1 MDETS
6 IHAYYYPYFKSSEYK
21 VTYTDQSI
29 FYNIND
35 KQIRCDYSFSHDTL
49 MFKMYYIKK
58 VFIKLFIRVDLN
70 EFILADLNKCG
81 FRTYNLT
88 YEFELDPLNLCQR
101 KAFINYDSLGFVPFH
116 HLSFNGDN
124 TLILYRQYN
133 VSFDRDFIK
142 NQI

>member
-1 MDETS
+1 
-6 IHAYYYPYFKSSEYK
+6 
-21 VTYTDQSI
+21 
-29 FYNIND
+29 
-35 KQIRCDYSFSHDTL
+35 
-49 MFKMYYIKK
+49 MYYIKK
-58 VFIKLFIRVDLN
+58 VFIKLFIRVDLK

-88 YEFELDPLNLCQR
+88 YEFELDPLNICQI

-124 TLILYRQYN
+124 TLILDRQYN